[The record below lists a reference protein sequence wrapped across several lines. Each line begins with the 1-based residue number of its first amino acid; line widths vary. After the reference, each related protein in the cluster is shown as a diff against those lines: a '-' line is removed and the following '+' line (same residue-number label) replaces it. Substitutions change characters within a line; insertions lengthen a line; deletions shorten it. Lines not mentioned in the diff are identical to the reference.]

1 MVIERTQQSAERDLQ
16 NALNKTRSELNHAV
30 GQRDLWNIRIMQLQQ
45 NVKNI
50 RSALTKDRLMTARSG
65 EADSDSVIGLTE
77 AIRTVMR
84 SWGKPMTA
92 HDVRLALTATG
103 FDLARFRNP
112 AAAISNTLIRMFKAG
127 ELAADKKT
135 KAYSFPVRDP
145 AFYGDVPNPFGKN
158 LLEMLKEPKDK

>member
-1 MVIERTQQSAERDLQ
+1 MVIDRIEQSAERDLR
-16 NALNKTRSELNHAV
+16 NALSKTRTELNHAV
-30 GQRDLWNIRIMQLQQ
+30 GQRDLWNIRIMQLEQ
-45 NVKNI
+45 NMKNI

-65 EADSDSVIGLTE
+65 EADSVIGLTE

-92 HDVRLALTATG
+92 QEVRLALTSTG

-112 AAAISNTLIRMFKAG
+112 AAAIANTLIRMFKAG
-127 ELAADKKT
+127 ELVADKKT
-135 KAYSFPVRDP
+135 KAYSFPARHP

-158 LLEMLKEPKDK
+158 LFEMLKEPKGK